1 MGGDY
6 SDDESDDGKKV
17 DDDEAPKQKISLLE
31 TIFPSILATRNLE
44 KMMDVV
50 FADTEGKLVGILD
63 EMQILNNKKEKIKWL
78 KMWLEIDED
87 GNNKMEYEEYLE
99 FFNIKS
105 NEWVKRAFDVM
116 NSSLTGV
123 VSFVE
128 FVDFCNKYLC
138 VDKVKTIEL
147 SFQMM
152 SRR

>member
-1 MGGDY
+1 MMGDY
-6 SDDESDDGKKV
+6 SDDDSDDEKKH
-17 DDDEAPKQKISLLE
+17 DDDEAPKQKITILE
-31 TIFPSILATRNLE
+31 SIFPSILATRNLE
-44 KMMDVV
+44 KLMDVV
-50 FADTEGKLVGILD
+50 FADSEGKLVGILD
-63 EMQILNNKKEKIKWL
+63 EMQILQNKKEKIKWL

-99 FFNIKS
+99 FFNIKA

-116 NSSLTGV
+116 NASLTGV

-138 VDKVKTIEL
+138 VDKKKTIEL